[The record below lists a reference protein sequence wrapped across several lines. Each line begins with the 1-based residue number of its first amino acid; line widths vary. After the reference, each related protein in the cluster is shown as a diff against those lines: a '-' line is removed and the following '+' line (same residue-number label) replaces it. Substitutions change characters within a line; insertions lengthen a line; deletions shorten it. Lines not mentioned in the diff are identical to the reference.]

1 MKSIITPYRPPGRRR
16 CTVRYA
22 CVDGHLLLRGFQS
35 THLKEILSAEEYE
48 RMVCKYRDGKREV
61 RMEGGFIV
69 TCFLPEADSRG

>member
-1 MKSIITPYRPPGRRR
+1 
-16 CTVRYA
+16 
-22 CVDGHLLLRGFQS
+22 LLLRGFQS